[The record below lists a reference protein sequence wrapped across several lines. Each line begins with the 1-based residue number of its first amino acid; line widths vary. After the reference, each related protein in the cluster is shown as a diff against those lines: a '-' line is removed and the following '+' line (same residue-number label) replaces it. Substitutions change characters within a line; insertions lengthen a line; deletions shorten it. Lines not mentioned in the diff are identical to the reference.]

1 MPKKNQN
8 FDKFYKSVN
17 SIYNAILISYLFF
30 MTIAYA
36 MTKEHHFSF
45 EKIDTKI
52 LLLDILAGLIVFL
65 LAGFIKKSLYKSA
78 SKISG
83 IKEKLKLF
91 LKYYLINLAIVEA
104 YGLLNSFGY
113 LQTHNLVFMFFGGY
127 ALLLLLL
134 MKPKPEKMSYL
145 LKLSPSE
152 QEYIQDTLKIFD

>member
-1 MPKKNQN
+1 MPKKYQN

-36 MTKEHHFSF
+36 MTKDHHFSF
-45 EKIDTKI
+45 EKIDIKI
-52 LLLDILAGLIVFL
+52 LLLDIFAGLIVFL
-65 LAGFIKKSLYKSA
+65 LAGFIKKSLYKCA

-91 LKYYLINLAIVEA
+91 LKYYLINLAIVEV